1 MRRGRAAERRARW
14 ATLLLVAAGVGLLL
28 WSPWAPGRSVFGQ
41 AAPAGAAPPGGVV
54 PAAAAGP
61 IVPTRLVVPAIGV
74 DAPVESRGTVR
85 SRNPFTGQVVDG
97 FGVPESMTSTSWWS
111 DGPRPGSA
119 QMAVVLGHEQVGG
132 GYGVFNR
139 LDQLHPGDDVLLRDR
154 TGASLHFRVLQAPL
168 TGLSKS
174 TSALADAL
182 DAHPAAAG
190 LALVTCGGRFDPQAR
205 QSQDNT
211 VVFAALVPG
220 G

>member
-1 MRRGRAAERRARW
+1 M
-14 ATLLLVAAGVGLLL
+14 
-28 WSPWAPGRSVFGQ
+28 
-41 AAPAGAAPPGGVV
+41 
-54 PAAAAGP
+54 
-61 IVPTRLVVPAIGV
+61 
-74 DAPVESRGTVR
+74 
-85 SRNPFTGQVVDG
+85 
-97 FGVPESMTSTSWWS
+97 
-111 DGPRPGSA
+111 
-119 QMAVVLGHEQVGG
+119 
-132 GYGVFNR
+132 
-139 LDQLHPGDDVLLRDR
+139 
-154 TGASLHFRVLQAPL
+154 GASLHFRVLQAPL